1 MTAGERL
8 REPPGVQS
16 VRLLIAAIVVLTG
29 VAGYLAYASW
39 RDQRNDD
46 AAREA
51 LAAAPRAATALFSYD
66 YRTFDASVTKGR
78 DYATGTFATEYAH
91 TTAALKDSV
100 VKEQAVVTAKVSAT
114 GLLSASTDQV
124 EVLVYLDQHRRN
136 VTIRGEKVD
145 RNRIVLTFVRVSGA
159 WKVSAA
165 SAL

>member
-1 MTAGERL
+1 MTRARA
-8 REPPGVQS
+8 
-16 VRLLIAAIVVLTG
+16 LIAAIVVLAA
-29 VAGYLAYASW
+29 VAGYFAFDSW
-39 RDQRNDD
+39 RTQRYDN

-51 LAAAPRAATALFSYD
+51 LAAAPNAATALFSYD
-66 YRTFDASVTKGR
+66 YRSFDASVTNGR
-78 DYATGTFATEYAH
+78 GYATGTFATEYAH

-114 GLLSASTDQV
+114 GLLSASADKV
-124 EVLVYLDQHRRN
+124 EVLLYLDQHRRN

-165 SAL
+165 SPL